1 MFQESQSEEFML
13 EINIELVYLFNILST
28 VLKAEINT
36 LTQEERLGMVGEI
49 QIVQQTI

>member
-1 MFQESQSEEFML
+1 MFQKSQSEEFML
-13 EINIELVYLFNILST
+13 ENNIALVYLFNILST

-36 LTQEERLGMVGEI
+36 LTQEVRLGMVREI